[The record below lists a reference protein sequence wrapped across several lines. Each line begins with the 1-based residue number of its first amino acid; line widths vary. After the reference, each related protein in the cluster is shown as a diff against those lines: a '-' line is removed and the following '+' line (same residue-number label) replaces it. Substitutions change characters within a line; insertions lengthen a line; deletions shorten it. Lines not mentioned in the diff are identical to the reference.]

1 VPDISEDDRSIDR
14 IITINTERDTM
25 KKTYGLQTP
34 LALTISMLLAQPSFA
49 SDGFMLEEIIVTAQK
64 RAESLQDVPI
74 SVAAVGGEKLSE
86 AGINTVADLT
96 AYVPNIHVTES
107 GLSTQLRVRGIG
119 SGNNGGFEQ
128 SVGQYVDG
136 IYYGRAQLIR
146 APFLDLERVEVLRGP
161 QSILFGKNSIAG
173 ALNMTT
179 AKPTDEF
186 EAELKL
192 SYEPE
197 YDALETTGVV
207 SGSLTDSLRARLA
220 YRSYRE
226 DGYMENT
233 FNNTDGPDRD
243 EEALRL
249 TLVWDVTTDLDL
261 TFKAERDTFDV
272 KGRHNEVV
280 QDSANNLG
288 LNYSQVIQAYG
299 GPGFDGELN
308 YERSAD
314 AQEFSDN
321 EIYNYTLTANY
332 QLGDSTLT
340 SVTGWTGYEFDEHCN
355 CDYISADVF
364 EISAFEDYD
373 QFSQEV
379 RLVSP
384 GGETIDWI
392 VGAFY
397 QTSELKTGSQFFF
410 PDSSLIGGVMP
421 NVTGYSNQR
430 SNQQETD
437 TWALFTQAT
446 WNLTEAARVT
456 VGARYTE
463 EDKVAERQTTVVDAN
478 TFIPSNNPAVV
489 GTWGAVFGIEN
500 HNVRGKRSEK
510 AFTPSIN
517 FQYDWN
523 DETMIYASASTGF
536 KGGGFDTRANTEAS
550 FEFEE
555 EQATTYELGLKT
567 TFADGAAELN
577 AAYFYTEYEDLQVS
591 QFDGKVGFVVG
602 NAKETVV
609 QGIEIDGRWA
619 LAEGL
624 VMRYALAYLDHEFKD
639 FSNGN
644 CYQGQ
649 TPDGDVV
656 NGQRLCDYTGM
667 SGGYAPKKTANLG
680 FDYNIALTDQLEM
693 RSSVDAQYV
702 DNHNV
707 HTNLDP
713 QYNID
718 AYTTLDARISIES
731 DSWALA
737 LLGKNLTDE
746 EILTFVSNVPLSGSS
761 FGTNTFNG
769 FVARPRTVAVE
780 ALYRF

>member
-1 VPDISEDDRSIDR
+1 MK
-14 IITINTERDTM
+14 NTHGQRT
-25 KKTYGLQTP
+25 L
-34 LALTISMLLAQPSFA
+34 LALTIGMLLAQPSSA

-128 SVGQYVDG
+128 SVGQYIDG

-186 EAELKL
+186 ESELRL

-197 YDALETTGVV
+197 YNALEATGVI
-207 SGSLTDSLRARLA
+207 SGKLSDNLHARLA
-220 YRSYRE
+220 YRNYSE
-226 DGYMENT
+226 DGYMDNT
-233 FNNTDGPDRD
+233 FANTDGPDRD

-249 TLVWDVTTDLDL
+249 TLVWDVNTELEL
-261 TFKAERDTFDV
+261 LFKAERDTFDI

-280 QDSANNLG
+280 QDSANALG
-288 LNYSQVIQAYG
+288 LTYSQMIQGLG

-314 AQEFSDN
+314 AQEFSNN

-332 QLGDSTLT
+332 QWGDNTLT
-340 SVTGWTGYEFDEHCN
+340 STTGWIGYEFDEHCN
-355 CDYISADVF
+355 CDYIPADVF

-373 QFSQEV
+373 QFSQEI

-384 GGETIDWI
+384 GGEVIDWI

-410 PDSSLIGGVMP
+410 PDSSLIGGLIP
-421 NVTGYSNQR
+421 NVAGYSNQR
-430 SNQQETD
+430 RNQQDTD
-437 TWALFTQAT
+437 TWALFAQAT
-446 WNLTEAARVT
+446 WNFAETARVT

-463 EDKVAERQTTVVDAN
+463 EDKEAERQTTVVDAD
-478 TFIPSNNPAVV
+478 TFIPSSDPAVV
-489 GTWGAVFGIEN
+489 GTWSAAFGIDN
-500 HNVRGKRSEK
+500 HDVRGKRSEK

-536 KGGGFDTRANTEAS
+536 KGGGFDTRANTETS

-555 EQATTYELGLKT
+555 EQARTYELGLKT
-567 TFADGAAELN
+567 TFAEGAAEFN

-624 VMRYALAYLDHEFKD
+624 VMRYALAYLDHEYKD

-649 TPDGDVV
+649 APDGDVV
-656 NGQRLCDYTGM
+656 NGEALCDYSGM

-680 FDYNIALTDQLEM
+680 FDYNLALTDRLEM
-693 RSSVDAQYV
+693 RSSIDTQYV

-713 QYNID
+713 QYNMD
-718 AYTTLDARISIES
+718 AYITLDARISIES
-731 DSWALA
+731 DSWALS
-737 LLGKNLTDE
+737 LLGKNLTNE
-746 EILTFVSNVPLSGSS
+746 EILTYVSNVPLSGSS
-761 FGTNTFNG
+761 FGTSTFNG
-769 FVARPRTVAVE
+769 FVARPRTVAIE
-780 ALYRF
+780 GLYRF